1 MQLLIN
7 TENPQSIIFG
17 TFNQILE
24 CGLVLRNATWTDL
37 TAALGIS
44 WVSLKQYKTNGFPE
58 RHIHTVAKFL
68 NAEITVTSDHL
79 FILILK

>member
-7 TENPQSIIFG
+7 TEQPQSIIFG

-24 CGLVLRNATWTDL
+24 CGLILRNATWTDL
-37 TAALGIS
+37 TAALQIS

-58 RHIHTVAKFL
+58 RHIQAVAKFL
-68 NAEITVTSDHL
+68 NAEITVTPDHS

>member
-7 TENPQSIIFG
+7 TEQPQSIIFG
-17 TFNQILE
+17 TLNQILE
-24 CGLVLRNATWTDL
+24 CGLILRNATWTDL
-37 TAALGIS
+37 TSALGIS

-58 RHIHTVAKFL
+58 RHISTIAKFL
-68 NAEITVTSDHL
+68 NAEITITPDHS